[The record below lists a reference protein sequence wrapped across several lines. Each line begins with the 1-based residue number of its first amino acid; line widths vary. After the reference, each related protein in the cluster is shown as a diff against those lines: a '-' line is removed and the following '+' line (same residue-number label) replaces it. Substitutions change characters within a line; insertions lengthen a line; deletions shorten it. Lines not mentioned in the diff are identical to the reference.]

1 MSTLVAVLSSIE
13 STQNELI
20 ASMITQVCENVED
33 CSVIDFYKDFKLQ
46 KTMYGEYEVFKADQ
60 WYYDGWLNIYKN
72 YRELVEPF
80 DNVILI
86 KTPTL
91 RGVYPRQLDVKFMKE
106 IDKGF
111 TKDSHYQMTQD
122 TMKRVIE
129 KLVFVKACRD
139 KNVYQFCIDTEEV
152 DFSKVWKFKKYKRL
166 YTFKNK
172 GFEYF
177 PMFEWAL
184 ANTYIQTID
193 KAIDYYYIGSAYTK
207 EREEEMKTMK
217 EWVDKYTN
225 KRRMGYSDV
234 GHQVIKGRCEWFNYD
249 ERREARMSQ
258 EKYYYHLKLSKY
270 TVVNKPY
277 DVERFNMVRFMEAL
291 ILDCIP
297 IIMPDNVIDDIRLT
311 YPDIYDIIL
320 KRGLVLQ
327 RRDTNH
333 RLTPIDFYLHIR
345 FAQYEREMDLIEL
358 LKNTKSYK
366 TITDQEYVKRKFK
379 ELLGE

>member
-20 ASMITQVCENVED
+20 ASMITQICENVED
-33 CSVIDFYKDFKLQ
+33 CAVIDFYKDFKLK
-46 KTMYGEYEVFKADQ
+46 KTMYGDYETFKADQ

-80 DNVILI
+80 NNVILI

-91 RGVYPRQLDVKFMKE
+91 RGIYPRNLDVKFMKE

-111 TKDSHYQMTQD
+111 TKDNHYQMSQD

-152 DFSKVWKFKKYKRL
+152 DFSQVWKFKKYKRL

-184 ANTYIQTID
+184 ANTYIQPID

-207 EREEEMKTMK
+207 EREEE
-217 EWVDKYTN
+217 
-225 KRRMGYSDV
+225 
-234 GHQVIKGRCEWFNYD
+234 IKAKKAL
-249 ERREARMSQ
+249 ERKAKFKKS
-258 EKYYYHLKLSKY
+258 
-270 TVVNKPY
+270 
-277 DVERFNMVRFMEAL
+277 
-291 ILDCIP
+291 
-297 IIMPDNVIDDIRLT
+297 
-311 YPDIYDIIL
+311 
-320 KRGLVLQ
+320 
-327 RRDTNH
+327 
-333 RLTPIDFYLHIR
+333 
-345 FAQYEREMDLIEL
+345 
-358 LKNTKSYK
+358 NTK
-366 TITDQEYVKRKFK
+366 R
-379 ELLGE
+379 LL